1 MKPRPAAIA
10 AGLFISF
17 CFYLPLSVDSV
28 ISFVYNYFYRN
39 IFGICANLLKITLP
53 FCYNASRIARKELTM
68 DKIDV
73 NILRCLTEDARMN
86 ASQIGAR
93 VNLSVS
99 AVIERMKKLEASGLI
114 RSYTAVIDERL
125 AGYDTQALISV
136 RLEHPKYNESFT
148 QQMHAIS
155 AVMECFYIT
164 GDFDYM
170 ARVCVS
176 STEELTKVLNHIKQI
191 PGVSLTRTYVV
202 LESIKQGTTV
212 YPRIK

>member
-1 MKPRPAAIA
+1 
-10 AGLFISF
+10 
-17 CFYLPLSVDSV
+17 
-28 ISFVYNYFYRN
+28 
-39 IFGICANLLKITLP
+39 
-53 FCYNASRIARKELTM
+53 M

-114 RSYTAVIDERL
+114 RRYTAVIDERL

-136 RLEHPKYNESFT
+136 RLEHPKYNQSFAK
-148 QQMHAIS
+148 QMCDHS
-155 AVMECFYIT
+155 RVMECFYIT
-164 GDFDYM
+164 GDFDYI
-170 ARVCVS
+170 ARVSTS
-176 STEELTKVLNHIKQI
+176 STEELTKVLNDIKKI

-202 LESIKQGTTV
+202 LENIKQNATV
-212 YPRIK
+212 IPRIP

>member
-1 MKPRPAAIA
+1 
-10 AGLFISF
+10 
-17 CFYLPLSVDSV
+17 
-28 ISFVYNYFYRN
+28 
-39 IFGICANLLKITLP
+39 
-53 FCYNASRIARKELTM
+53 M

-73 NILRCLTEDARMN
+73 SIIRCLTKDARMN
-86 ASQIGAR
+86 ASQIGAK

-99 AVIERMKKLEASGLI
+99 AVIERMKKLAASGVI
-114 RSYTAVIDERL
+114 RGYTAVIGEQK
-125 AGYDTQALISV
+125 AGFGTQALISV

-148 QQMHAIS
+148 HQMHAIS

-176 STEELTKVLNHIKQI
+176 YTQELTRVLNDIKQL

-202 LESIKQGTTV
+202 LESVKQGTPV
-212 YPRIK
+212 IPRIP

>member
-1 MKPRPAAIA
+1 
-10 AGLFISF
+10 
-17 CFYLPLSVDSV
+17 
-28 ISFVYNYFYRN
+28 
-39 IFGICANLLKITLP
+39 
-53 FCYNASRIARKELTM
+53 M

-86 ASQIGAR
+86 ASQIGTR

-114 RSYTAVIDERL
+114 RRYTAVIDERL

-136 RLEHPKYNESFT
+136 RLEHPKYNQSFT
-148 QQMHAIS
+148 QQMRALS

-176 STEELTKVLNHIKQI
+176 STEELTNVLNHIKEI

-202 LESIKQGTTV
+202 LESIKQSTTV